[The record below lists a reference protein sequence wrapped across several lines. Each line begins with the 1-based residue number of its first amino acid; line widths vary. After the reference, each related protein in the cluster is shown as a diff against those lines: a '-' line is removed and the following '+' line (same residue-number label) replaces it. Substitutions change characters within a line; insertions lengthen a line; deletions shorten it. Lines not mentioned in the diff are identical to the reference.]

1 VNELYLE
8 DQHCCYN
15 AQEIQR
21 IYLKNSKTS
30 LKDVYDM
37 RFNARKL

>member
-8 DQHCCYN
+8 DQHYCYN
-15 AQEIQR
+15 AQAIQR
-21 IYLKNSKTS
+21 IYLKNSKIS
-30 LKDVYDM
+30 CKDVYDM